1 MFVVGASLSIGGTL
15 KMTEDDIDRVCLA
28 VKRGAR
34 MLVGRDHMG
43 RQKIK
48 LIKGPFGL
56 FVERFECTEADVA
69 MITRR
74 LKPAPTARANATH
87 AA

>member
-1 MFVVGASLSIGGTL
+1 MGMS
-15 KMTEDDIDRVCLA
+15 ENEIDRVCLA

-56 FVERFECTEADVA
+56 FVERFECTEADV
-69 MITRR
+69 MTIGKR
-74 LKPAPTARANATH
+74 LRPPAAKNENH
-87 AA
+87 FAA

>member
-1 MFVVGASLSIGGTL
+1 
-15 KMTEDDIDRVCLA
+15 MTEAEIDRVCSA

-48 LIKGPFGL
+48 LVKGPFGL
-56 FVERFECTEADVA
+56 FVERFECSEVDVA
-69 MITRR
+69 NITQRIKTTSSR
-74 LKPAPTARANATH
+74 NKTSVVA
-87 AA
+87 

>member
-1 MFVVGASLSIGGTL
+1 MYVVGASLSIGGTL

-56 FVERFECTEADVA
+56 FVERFECTEADVTT
-69 MITRR
+69 ITRR
-74 LKPAPTARANATH
+74 LKPAPTTKENATF

>member
-1 MFVVGASLSIGGTL
+1 M
-15 KMTEDDIDRVCLA
+15 KMTEADIDRVCLA

-34 MLVGRDHMG
+34 MMVGRDHMG

-56 FVERFECTEADVA
+56 FVERFECDEAEIDIIRARLSRKPQKQPKNTVA
-69 MITRR
+69 
-74 LKPAPTARANATH
+74 A
-87 AA
+87 

>member
-1 MFVVGASLSIGGTL
+1 MSKGGTM
-15 KMTEDDIDRVCLA
+15 KMTEADIDRVCLA

-34 MLVGRDHMG
+34 MMVGRDHMG

-56 FVERFECTEADVA
+56 FVERFECDEAEIDIIRARLSRKPQKQPKNTVA
-69 MITRR
+69 
-74 LKPAPTARANATH
+74 A
-87 AA
+87 

>member
-1 MFVVGASLSIGGTL
+1 
-15 KMTEDDIDRVCLA
+15 MTEDDIDRVCLA

-34 MLVGRDHMG
+34 MLVGRDAAG

-56 FVERFECTEADVA
+56 FVERFECTEADVSA
-69 MITRR
+69 ISRR
-74 LKPAPTARANATH
+74 LRPPRTGNNAGNY

>member
-1 MFVVGASLSIGGTL
+1 MR
-15 KMTEDDIDRVCLA
+15 MTEDDIDRVCLA

-34 MLVGRDHMG
+34 MLVGRDPAG

-69 MITRR
+69 AISKR
-74 LKPAPTARANATH
+74 LRPPAAGKSAGTY

>member
-1 MFVVGASLSIGGTL
+1 MLSESERIRICNMVRNGA
-15 KMTEDDIDRVCLA
+15 K
-28 VKRGAR
+28 
-34 MLVGRDHMG
+34 MLVGRDHAG

-56 FVERFECTEADVA
+56 FVERIECTDVDL
-69 MITRR
+69 MQIRKMLSR
-74 LKPAPTARANATH
+74 KNSSV

>member
-1 MFVVGASLSIGGTL
+1 M
-15 KMTEDDIDRVCLA
+15 KMTESEIDRVCIA

-34 MLVGRDHMG
+34 MMVGRDHMG

-56 FVERFECTEADVA
+56 FVERFECSEADMATIRARLAHMSAAKGIVA
-69 MITRR
+69 
-74 LKPAPTARANATH
+74 A
-87 AA
+87 

>member
-1 MFVVGASLSIGGTL
+1 M
-15 KMTEDDIDRVCLA
+15 KMTDDDLNRVCLA

-56 FVERFECTEADVA
+56 FVERFECTDQDLATIRARLATTVSKQKSTVA
-69 MITRR
+69 
-74 LKPAPTARANATH
+74 A
-87 AA
+87 

>member
-1 MFVVGASLSIGGTL
+1 M
-15 KMTEDDIDRVCLA
+15 KMSEADIDRVCLA

-34 MLVGRDHMG
+34 MMVGRDHMG

-56 FVERFECTEADVA
+56 FVERFECDDAEMAIIRA
-69 MITRR
+69 R
-74 LKPAPTARANATH
+74 LSPKAANSKQTA

>member
-1 MFVVGASLSIGGTL
+1 M
-15 KMTEDDIDRVCLA
+15 KMTEADIDRVCTA

-34 MLVGRDHMG
+34 MMVGRDHMG

-56 FVERFECTEADVA
+56 FVERFECDETEMAIIRSRLVPRSPATDKNVVA
-69 MITRR
+69 
-74 LKPAPTARANATH
+74 A
-87 AA
+87 

>member
-1 MFVVGASLSIGGTL
+1 MYVVGANLSIGGTV
-15 KMTEDDIDRVCLA
+15 KMTENDIDRVCLA

-48 LIKGPFGL
+48 LVKGPFGL

-69 MITRR
+69 IITRR
-74 LKPAPTARANATH
+74 LKPATTTRENANH